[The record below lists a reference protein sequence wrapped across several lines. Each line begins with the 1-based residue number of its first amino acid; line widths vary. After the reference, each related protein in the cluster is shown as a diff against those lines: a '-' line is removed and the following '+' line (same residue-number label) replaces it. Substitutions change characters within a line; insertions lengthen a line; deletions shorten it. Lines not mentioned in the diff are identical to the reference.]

1 MRKYL
6 FVVMSL
12 LVMTSCV
19 QKRQEQTEPQ
29 KFTGAIGEVKLI
41 TLDPGH
47 FHAALVQ
54 KSSYNQI
61 NNEVYVYSSGG
72 DDLKEHLAKIN
83 AYNNR
88 AENPTHWNEIVYTGN
103 DFLDKMITEKKGNV
117 MVTAGN
123 NQLKTDYIKKTLE
136 AGINVFADKPMVID
150 PSKFNELKEC
160 FDIAKQ
166 KGVLLYDIMTE
177 RNEITTIL
185 QKELAHLPEVY
196 GEQEVGTTENPGVEM
211 KSVHNFY
218 KVVSGNAL
226 TRPVWYYDINQ
237 QGEAIV
243 DVATHLVD
251 LVQWELFPEEV
262 LDYTK
267 DINMVAGKHW
277 PTVLSKEQFKMST
290 GSDVYPD
297 YLKEVVKNDSL
308 YEYQNCEIDYQI
320 KGVNAKVTALWDWET
335 PIGGDSHYSKL
346 RGTKAELVI
355 LQGKNQN
362 FRPELYINP
371 TDATKKDTK
380 AYSDV
385 LDKNFQELQKKYP
398 GIELKKTK
406 DGGWHVIIP
415 DSYCNGHEAHF
426 AQVMEH
432 FLQYLTDG
440 KLPEWEVPG
449 MLAKYYVT
457 TQALKMARE
466 Q

>member
-6 FVVMSL
+6 FFAISL
-12 LVMTSCV
+12 LVMVSCT
-19 QKRQEQTEPQ
+19 QKKQEQTAPQ
-29 KFTGAIGEVKLI
+29 KFTGAAGEVKLI

-61 NNEVYVYSSGG
+61 SNDVYVYSPGG
-72 DDLKEHLAKIN
+72 NDLKEHLIKID

-88 AENPTHWNEIVYTGN
+88 PESPTHWNEIIYTGE
-103 DFLDKMITEKKGNV
+103 DFLDKMLAEKKGNV

-123 NQLKTDYIKKTLE
+123 NKLKTDYIKKTLE
-136 AGINVFADKPMVID
+136 AGINVFADKPMIID
-150 PSKFNELKEC
+150 PAKFDELKEC
-160 FDIAKQ
+160 FNIAKQ
-166 KGVLLYDIMTE
+166 KKVLLYDIMTE

-185 QKELAHLPEVY
+185 QKELAHLPEIY

-226 TRPVWYYDINQ
+226 TRPVWYYDVNQ

-251 LVQWELFPEEV
+251 LVQWELFPEVV

-267 DINMVAGKHW
+267 DINLVNGKHW

-297 YLKEVVKNDSL
+297 YLKDVIKNDSL
-308 YEYQNCEIDYQI
+308 YEYQNGEIDYQI
-320 KGVNAKVTALWDWET
+320 KGVNAKVIALWNWET

-355 LQGKNQN
+355 LQGKEQN

-371 TDATKKDTK
+371 TDISKKNAK
-380 AYSDV
+380 AYAEV

-398 GIELKKTK
+398 GIELEKAKG
-406 DGGWHVIIP
+406 GGWHVIIP
-415 DSYCNGHEAHF
+415 DSFRNGHEAHF

-432 FLQYLTDG
+432 FLQYLIDG
-440 KLPEWEVPG
+440 NLPEWEVPG